1 MSVDR
6 PISTMSSR
14 LSSLFAD
21 ARQRLGRRLFV
32 LLALMAVA
40 GLMEGIGVAMILP
53 LLGMVGIGEG
63 YETTIVATTV
73 ARGFALLGMQP
84 NLTSLVAIII
94 GVFVLQTA
102 VFVTQSWLA
111 ASLQS
116 RYVKAWR
123 DALLASYLRA
133 TWSFFH
139 QNRAGELINALINET
154 NRVGGAFY
162 LLSQLVATALVT
174 TIYVALALVVS
185 WQVTVVLLL
194 GAGVIFFLTRG
205 LMGFAYRIGVDISER
220 GHELQEAANEFVGGA
235 KLVKATATEQLAEAK
250 FMTLNERMRPLFF
263 WSSFTPNAL
272 RAIFELTAIIGL
284 CVLLA
289 VGTTAFGIDSAS
301 ILVVLAIFL
310 RLYPKISV
318 AQQNLQLLNVYTPA
332 VETARRL
339 FDAAASKLEIEDERD
354 LPRELLEKH
363 VSVEVVD
370 LCVAYDEAA
379 VLDRISFGIPAGHS
393 VGIVGSSGAGKST
406 LVDCLLRLVEPRA
419 GDVLI
424 GGHKLN
430 DLPTPAWRRSVGYV
444 PQDTFLFNASIR
456 ENLLWGHQDV
466 SDEQMIAA
474 ARQANAHTFISQM
487 PSGYDTMAGDRG
499 VRLSGGQRQRIGLAR
514 ALVGRPKL
522 LILDEAT
529 SSLDSDSERVVLDA
543 IDRLHGELTIIVVA
557 HRLSTVRDA
566 DSILVLESGRLVEH
580 GTWSE
585 LLDGDRRFRRLW
597 DLQQQ
602 SGS

>member
-1 MSVDR
+1 MAL
-6 PISTMSSR
+6 T
-14 LSSLFAD
+14 
-21 ARQRLGRRLFV
+21 GFV
-32 LLALMAVA
+32 
-40 GLMEGIGVAMILP
+40 EGIGVALILP
-53 LLGMVGIGEG
+53 LLGMIGIGEG
-63 YETTIVATTV
+63 YKTTIVATTV
-73 ARGFALLGMQP
+73 AQGFAWFNLQP
-84 NLTSLVAIII
+84 NVAILVAIITV
-94 GVFVLQTA
+94 VFVLQTS
-102 VFVTQSWLA
+102 VFIAQSWLA

-116 RYVKAWR
+116 RYVKIWR
-123 DALLASYLRA
+123 DALLASYLRSA
-133 TWSFFH
+133 WSFFH
-139 QNRAGELINALINET
+139 QNRSGELINGLITET

-162 LLSQLVATALVT
+162 LLSQLIATVLVT
-174 TIYVALALVVS
+174 TIYIGLALIVS
-185 WQVTVVLLL
+185 WQVTAVLLL
-194 GAGVIFFLTRG
+194 GAGAIFFLTRG
-205 LMGFAYRIGVDISER
+205 LMGFAYRVGVDISAR

-250 FMTLNERMRPLFF
+250 FMTLTEQMRPLFF
-263 WSSFTPNAL
+263 WSSFNPNAL
-272 RAIFELTAIIGL
+272 RAIFELTAITGL

-310 RLYPKISV
+310 RLYPKLSV
-318 AQQNLQLLNVYTPA
+318 AQQNMQLLNVYTPA
-332 VETARRL
+332 VETAQRL
-339 FDAAASKLEIEDERD
+339 LARAVAGLEVEDQRA
-354 LPRELLEKH
+354 LPQKLLEQQ

-370 LCVAYDEAA
+370 LCAAYDETA
-379 VLDRISFGIPAGHS
+379 VLDRIRFAIPAGHN

-406 LVDCLLRLVEPRA
+406 LVDCLLRLVEPSA
-419 GDVLI
+419 GYILI
-424 GGHKLN
+424 GGYRLN
-430 DLPTPAWRRSVGYV
+430 DLPTPAWRRAIGYV

-466 SDEQMIAA
+466 GDDQMIAA
-474 ARQANAHTFISQM
+474 ARQANAHEFISRM
-487 PSGYDTMAGDRG
+487 PSGYDTVVGDRG

-529 SSLDSDSERVVLDA
+529 SALDSDSERVVLDA
-543 IDRLHGELTIIVVA
+543 IDNLRGELTIIVVA

-566 DSILVLESGRLVEH
+566 DSILVLESGHLVEQ